1 MLVKMNSDLVRTGLL
16 TFFNNCA
23 DDLFAAVQE
32 LKAVGQYSLLRGENL
47 KSWISLEFAYQMI
60 VPVLT
65 TMFLHLAKNHFGT
78 ELLCNKQYESGLI

>member
-23 DDLFAAVQE
+23 DDLFSAVME
-32 LKAVGQYSLLRGENL
+32 LKENGQYSLLRGKNL

-65 TMFLHLAKNHFGT
+65 TMFLHLANNHFGT
-78 ELLCNKQYESGLI
+78 ELLCLFF